1 MEIDINSREEKLSEM
16 INNLIGK
23 EDNSPGIGE
32 PTPTDG
38 SSDDDDTDATLKY
51 PDVESKFFKST
62 ETKSS
67 WWENNKLFCVFVL
80 LVIFAA
86 FVLCKLICCVCD
98 KDVPHKNLLF
108 FFGVITLFF
117 VGLAVLAYFIIK
129 ASEKHRAVENEKENK
144 MFAFRLK
151 MLESAFE
158 LENRK
163 IIAEKHRMEKEIS
176 ITDKERLYTLD
187 EQQRAADNK
196 RRMQL
201 RKYEILE
208 NYMKHIVELAKTGE
222 QSKGNTD
229 LLRVV
234 GIINKKEQAAVDSNN
249 TKENPGAREEEGE
262 GREKKSENLT
272 QKQQTTSAEAA
283 QEEGESDKAEKNNVA
298 EAAPAVKDSE
308 EGKTEK

>member
-1 MEIDINSREEKLSEM
+1 MEIDIDKRESELSSM

-23 EDNSPGIGE
+23 EDNSPGTGE
-32 PTPTDG
+32 PTPLSG
-38 SSDDDDTDATLKY
+38 SNDEGSPVPSDIALKY

-62 ETKSS
+62 ETESS
-67 WWENNKLFCVFVL
+67 WWGKNRLFCVFVL

-86 FVLCKLICCVCD
+86 LVLCKLICCVCD
-98 KDVPHKNLLF
+98 KKVSPENLLF
-108 FFGVITLFF
+108 IFGVITLFF

-144 MFAFRLK
+144 MLAFRLK

-187 EQQRAADNK
+187 EQQRAADHK

-201 RKYEILE
+201 GKYEILE

-222 QSKGNTD
+222 
-229 LLRVV
+229 
-234 GIINKKEQAAVDSNN
+234 
-249 TKENPGAREEEGE
+249 
-262 GREKKSENLT
+262 KKS
-272 QKQQTTSAEAA
+272 
-283 QEEGESDKAEKNNVA
+283 GE
-298 EAAPAVKDSE
+298 
-308 EGKTEK
+308 

>member
-23 EDNSPGIGE
+23 EDNSPGTGE
-32 PTPTDG
+32 PTPLSG
-38 SSDDDDTDATLKY
+38 SNDEGSPVPSDIALKY
-51 PDVESKFFKST
+51 PDVESKFFKSG
-62 ETKSS
+62 ETRSN
-67 WWENNKLFCVFVL
+67 WWDNNKLLDVFGL
-80 LVIFAA
+80 LVILSGVVFCYG
-86 FVLCKLICCVCD
+86 FNLISKGYSYSCF
-98 KDVPHKNLLF
+98 LWF

-187 EQQRAADNK
+187 EQQRAADHK
-196 RRMQL
+196 CRMQL
-201 RKYEILE
+201 RKYEIVE

-222 QSKGNTD
+222 
-229 LLRVV
+229 
-234 GIINKKEQAAVDSNN
+234 
-249 TKENPGAREEEGE
+249 
-262 GREKKSENLT
+262 KKS
-272 QKQQTTSAEAA
+272 
-283 QEEGESDKAEKNNVA
+283 GE
-298 EAAPAVKDSE
+298 
-308 EGKTEK
+308 